1 MGTALLA
8 NWAVKISWQSQ
19 DSNLGQLGEKSSHL
33 CKLTLLNRGPFSIA
47 SNLRH
52 QIRISLIKMR
62 HVFGNIFSDLKDVK
76 ATKFR
81 NGGNENG
88 FLQLRSVS
96 DIFNATTEFSRKRNS
111 RNFGKS
117 FGCIGSETEKIGT
130 EFLKKLRNQLNMQN
144 SKHISFAST
153 T

>member
-1 MGTALLA
+1 MATSFLIL
-8 NWAVKISWQSQ
+8 KM
-19 DSNLGQLGEKSSHL
+19 SS
-33 CKLTLLNRGPFSIA
+33 KA
-47 SNLRH
+47 
-52 QIRISLIKMR
+52 Q
-62 HVFGNIFSDLKDVK
+62 

-81 NGGNENG
+81 NGKNENG

-130 EFLKKLRNQLNMQN
+130 EFFQKTPK
-144 SKHISFAST
+144 SIKHVEFET
-153 T
+153 RFFYFYDFKN

>member
-1 MGTALLA
+1 MATSFLIL
-8 NWAVKISWQSQ
+8 KM
-19 DSNLGQLGEKSSHL
+19 SS
-33 CKLTLLNRGPFSIA
+33 KA
-47 SNLRH
+47 
-52 QIRISLIKMR
+52 Q
-62 HVFGNIFSDLKDVK
+62 

-130 EFLKKLRNQLNMQN
+130 EAEFLKKLRNQLNMQN
-144 SKHISFAST
+144 SKHVSFTST
-153 T
+153 A